1 MSLARPARAGAMQP
15 VELDETGEPVPAPA
29 PPARRRGA
37 WRWVVG
43 VAVGVVAALAGT
55 QVVLDARERATGE
68 RLAATPGVVRPVAA
82 DVDVLWEPDATRRA
96 VIAQGIDVDGAVL
109 GLAVATDGSQAFV
122 ALDQRTGRER
132 FRTVLLG
139 PDADRARSL
148 DRTAAGTCVA
158 VPVDEGAPDRAACL
172 VSDGF
177 VQYGDEGVETRKP
190 ATTTRVVVLDTRD
203 GHVVADTSAP
213 GATSLAAVRGLAV
226 VAVPA
231 RDAQTEVTGRDLLT
245 GEVRWRFSP
254 PAPGADRRA
263 FADEV
268 RLVAVDGLVGVTVP
282 GWTATVLSSSGEV
295 LRSSR
300 PGDADHVVDP
310 VAGRLVL
317 LSTTGSGTL
326 LSTLVERGRAD
337 VDVPGEVLPFT
348 VDDGSVPEL
357 VLTSSGDVRGWDAA
371 TGEQRWRSDVVAS
384 SNAALVLGGR
394 VFVSTRAGVVAL
406 DGDTGDLLWR
416 AATVAGTAPGFL
428 VTDGRHVVT
437 AEQPLTGGISE
448 LVAYGLD
455 DGRTVWRVPFPD
467 SLRFSLSVGH
477 LLLGRGTDGR
487 VVVLG

>member
-1 MSLARPARAGAMQP
+1 MSLARPARTGAMQH
-15 VELDETGEPVPAPA
+15 VELDEAGDPVPAPA
-29 PPARRRGA
+29 PAARRRGA

-43 VAVGVVAALAGT
+43 AAAVVAVGLAGT
-55 QVVLDARERATGE
+55 QAVLDARERATTE
-68 RLAATPGVVRPVAA
+68 RLAATPGVVRAVGA
-82 DVDVLWEPDATRRA
+82 DVGVLWEPDPTQSA

-109 GLAVATDGSQAFV
+109 GLAVAADGSQAFV
-122 ALDQRTGRER
+122 SLDQRTGRER
-132 FRTVLLG
+132 FRTPLLG

-158 VPVDEGAPDRAACL
+158 VPVDEGSPELAACL

-213 GATSLAAVRGLAV
+213 GATALAAVRGLAV

-245 GEVRWRFSP
+245 GEVRWRFRP

-263 FADEV
+263 FADDV
-268 RLVAVDGLVGVTVP
+268 RLVGVDGLVGVAVP
-282 GWTATVLSSSGEV
+282 GWSATVLSSSGEV
-295 LRSSR
+295 LRASR
-300 PGDADHVVDP
+300 PGDADHVLDP

-337 VDVPGEVLPFT
+337 VDVPGEVLSFT

-384 SNAALVLGGR
+384 SNALVLDGR
-394 VFVSTRAGVVAL
+394 VYVSTRAGVVAL
-406 DGDTGDLLWR
+406 DGQTGDLLWR

-428 VTDGRHVVT
+428 VTDGRNVVT
-437 AEQPLTGGISE
+437 AEQHVSGGTSE

-455 DGRTVWRVPFPD
+455 DGRTVWRVRFPD

-477 LLLGRGTDGR
+477 LLLGRGMDGR
-487 VVVLG
+487 VAVLG